1 MRESLIRH
9 FEPLTEEE
17 RALLAMPPDAA
28 AFEPARYS
36 SQGSFT
42 FESKTVMQRAGSLI
56 DIRPHTRFVH
66 FPKHRH
72 DYIEVLFMLRGST
85 THIVN
90 DVHTVTLKAGDLL
103 FLNQVA
109 DHEILPAG
117 KDDIGV
123 NFIILPA
130 FFDFSFGILEG
141 DNALSRFLVSTLSS
155 GKNTSDYLY
164 FQVADV
170 LPVQNLL
177 ENLVYAL
184 VERRD
189 DDRLNRMTM
198 GLLLLELLQC
208 SEALESGS
216 EDTYRHSLAMQ
227 VLKYID
233 RHYQKASLTELC
245 RDLNQSPS
253 GLSKLVR
260 EQTGKTFSELLL
272 DKRLSR
278 ARELIEH
285 STLPITEII
294 HLVGYENTSYFYRT
308 FSEKFGQSPREIRT
322 SGSETSEAGGSAAG
336 QYTRS

>member
-1 MRESLIRH
+1 MPTDREIRDTLRETDSCLDKIISTMYEHPSYYEGVISTIREARKFVRDKPAKALELTKTALADCEAEAAVAMEYHRIVDGIAPDDPVFNEDKVKSRMDEYRTDLRKGDVKGAVKAIEHLRKAIGGRGRPPAIQVRLESDRISREDKTARLIISNVDTADVILNSVYVSANVWS
-9 FEPLTEEE
+9 EDVLLTV
-17 RALLAMPPDAA
+17 P
-28 AFEPARYS
+28 
-36 SQGSFT
+36 
-42 FESKTVMQRAGSLI
+42 VIRAGNS
-56 DIRPHTRFVH
+56 
-66 FPKHRH
+66 
-72 DYIEVLFMLRGST
+72 
-85 THIVN
+85 
-90 DVHTVTLKAGDLL
+90 
-103 FLNQVA
+103 
-109 DHEILPAG
+109 
-117 KDDIGV
+117 
-123 NFIILPA
+123 
-130 FFDFSFGILEG
+130 
-141 DNALSRFLVSTLSS
+141 
-155 GKNTSDYLY
+155 
-164 FQVADV
+164 ADV
-170 LPVQNLL
+170 PI
-177 ENLVYAL
+177 
-184 VERRD
+184 
-189 DDRLNRMTM
+189 TI
-198 GLLLLELLQC
+198 G

-336 QYTRS
+336 QYARS